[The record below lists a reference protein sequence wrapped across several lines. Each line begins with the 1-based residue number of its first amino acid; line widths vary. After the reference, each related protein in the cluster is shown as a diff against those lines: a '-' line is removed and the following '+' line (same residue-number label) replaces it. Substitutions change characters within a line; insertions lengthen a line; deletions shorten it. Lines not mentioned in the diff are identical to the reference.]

1 MTTPGHESAPD
12 KRTDARDD
20 VQDRPPTVDE
30 SRTPDSAFDVTEIRP
45 LSPALAKS
53 TPFGRV
59 GFAHPAEVDFAQ
71 LLDFYRV
78 KWEYEPT
85 SFTLE
90 TDRHGRV
97 TQMFTPD
104 FFLPEHDLYV
114 ELTTMKQS
122 LITKK
127 RRKLRSLKEKFP
139 DVSVVLL
146 TRRDYYELLS
156 QFGYGAVDI
165 TSLPEEDIERILFSP
180 SEIAGRVA
188 ELGAEISRDYAGRS
202 LILVGL
208 LKGVAFFMA
217 DLARAITRPIAIDY
231 LSLASPLADESDR
244 VRFTRNLDID
254 IDGQHVL
261 LIEDIATTGMTLDY
275 VVRHLHS
282 LDPASLDVCVLF
294 DKREVRMIEVPIRY
308 TGFEIP
314 NAFVVGYGLDY
325 RERYRNL
332 PFLCVL
338 KPDVYARDHVQR
350 LAAINESTQHR
361 VGSADENAESE
372 GKTPIPVIDPWPS
385 P

>member
-1 MTTPGHESAPD
+1 MIDQGQNQAPELDSGEGPACLNANSAPS
-12 KRTDARDD
+12 TSTSAR
-20 VQDRPPTVDE
+20 P
-30 SRTPDSAFDVTEIRP
+30 P
-45 LSPALAKS
+45 LSPLLRP
-53 TPFGRV
+53 TRFGRV
-59 GFAHPAEVDFAQ
+59 EFAHPAEADFAR

-78 KWEYEPT
+78 KWAYEPT

-104 FFLPEHDLYV
+104 FYLPEHDLYV

-127 RRKLRSLKEKFP
+127 RRKLRRLKELFP
-139 DVSVVLL
+139 EVNVVLL

-165 TSLPEEDIERILFSP
+165 TSLPKEDIERILFSQT
-180 SEIAGRVA
+180 EIVGRVA
-188 ELGAEISRDYAGRS
+188 ELGAEISRDYAARS

-217 DLARAITRPIAIDY
+217 DLARAITRPLAIDF
-231 LSLASPLADESDR
+231 LSVAPPKDGESGR
-244 VRFTRNLDID
+244 VRLTRHLDLDIA
-254 IDGQHVL
+254 GQHVL

-275 VVRHLHS
+275 VVRHLRARQ
-282 LDPASLDVCVLF
+282 PASLETCVLF
-294 DKREVRMIEVPIRY
+294 DKREVRMIDVPVRY
-308 TGFEIP
+308 TGFEVP

-338 KPDVYARDHVQR
+338 KPEAYARDHAEG
-350 LAAINESTQHR
+350 LEAFNEATQHR
-361 VGSADENAESE
+361 PSSREDAAE
-372 GKTPIPVIDPWPS
+372 
-385 P
+385 